1 MIDPPFLFT
10 AGCLIAFVS
19 RRQIVAKR
27 PNLFGLSAWVTLGF
41 AVFYW
46 ISVTWFVVNSPDWML
61 SYTVPATQLPMGRVH
76 GLFGLLLL
84 AAGFL
89 GHTLTAAALQRG
101 KRSLAML
108 ILVLGALAL
117 GTLWVW
123 SIDRYMAVG
132 THVEFWSGRALP
144 LQASPII
151 GVMNLVGA
159 LQGIAGIGTLAWLYS
174 TGRQLKAR

>member
-1 MIDPPFLFT
+1 LIDPPFLFT
-10 AGCLIAFVS
+10 AGSLIALVS
-19 RRQIVAKR
+19 RRQIVARK
-27 PNLFGLSAWVTLGF
+27 PNLFGLSAWVTAGF

-61 SYTVPATQLPMGRVH
+61 SYAIPATQLPMGSVH

-89 GHTLTAAALQRG
+89 GHTFTAAALQRG

-108 ILVLGALAL
+108 ILMMGALAF
-117 GTLWVW
+117 GVLWVW

-132 THVEFWSGRALP
+132 THAEFWSGRAVP
-144 LQASPII
+144 LQGSSII

-159 LQGIAGIGTLAWLYS
+159 LHGITGIGTLAWLYS